1 MKSLQRAIFPACGG
15 SSLPLINDCAKLVA
29 LGDSFER
36 NEFPMLK
43 DVFADIAPAV
53 FAALVLS
60 MVGVAGAVQIAV
72 IFG

>member
-1 MKSLQRAIFPACGG
+1 MDNS
-15 SSLPLINDCAKLVA
+15 AKLFA

-36 NEFPMLK
+36 NEFSMLK

-60 MVGVAGAVQIAV
+60 IVGVAGAVQIAL
-72 IFG
+72 IFPR

>member
-1 MKSLQRAIFPACGG
+1 MPSMDN
-15 SSLPLINDCAKLVA
+15 SAKLFA

-36 NEFPMLK
+36 NEFSMLK

-60 MVGVAGAVQIAV
+60 MVGVAGAVQIAL
-72 IFG
+72 IFPR